1 MLVADVIMPVPLQ
14 GLFTYRVPENL
25 ADIVAPGKRAVVP
38 FGPRRLVAGIIRT
51 LRNEAGDQP
60 AWKEISSITDEIPVV
75 SEVYLKFWD
84 WLSSYYLCTPG
95 EVMMAALPSAFRL
108 ESETRVMLH
117 PDFDGDHSAL
127 SDKEYLIVEALQYT
141 DSLTMGEMS
150 DITGS
155 SRVMNLVHG
164 LMAKNVIVSSE
175 SIENTYREKTV
186 SVVRLA
192 GAFQN
197 EEELK
202 KVMDALS
209 ARAYKQLEILM
220 TFLSAAG
227 EDYQH
232 FTFSKQDLLKKSAAG
247 AAALQGLLAKGVL
260 VEEAVVVSRLGDHQ
274 PTREVAGLVLNQQ
287 QERALSE
294 IRAGFAAA
302 RPVLLHGVTG
312 SGKTEIYISLIRDTL
327 ALGKQVLYILP
338 EIALTSQIIERLRS
352 FFGNRVQVF
361 HSRYTDNQKAELWNR
376 ILRFTGIDDDPFIFV
391 GARSAIFLPLSNPG
405 LIIVDE
411 EHDHSFK
418 QYDPAPRYQARDAA
432 VMLAGMHQ
440 VPVILGSAT
449 PAIESYQNALT
460 GKYHLVNLTERYGK
474 SILPRVLIS
483 DLTDARK
490 SKTLKSHYSGLLLDQ
505 IQQAL
510 DQKMQV
516 ILFQNRRGFSLRVVC
531 DTCHWYPGCPHCD
544 VSLTYHK
551 AIHRLKCHYCGYQTQ
566 VPGTCAE
573 CGSHEIRTVGFGTEK
588 VEEELS
594 VFFPKAS
601 IRRMDYDTT
610 RSRDAFQKII
620 DDFEKHTIDILIGT
634 QMVTKGLDFSR
645 VAMVGILD
653 ADSMIAFP
661 DFRSAERSFQ
671 HMVQVSGR
679 AGRKDQQG
687 TVVIQTWQPHHD
699 LIRLAKNSDYRG
711 FFNLVLSDRQR
722 FGYPPFTRLVRII
735 CKAKD
740 PVFLGEAS
748 FLLAKELATHTGLH
762 VMGPEYPPVAR
773 VKNQYIRHI
782 MLKLVPGQNPARMK
796 QIIARLVN
804 NMQVSPAWR
813 KVRLI
818 IDVDPY

>member
-1 MLVADVIMPVPLQ
+1 MLLADVILPVPLP
-14 GLFTYRVPENL
+14 GLFTYKVPADL
-25 ADIVAPGKRAVVP
+25 AGAVAPGKRAVVP
-38 FGPRRLVAGIIRT
+38 FGPRRLVAGIIRNV
-51 LRNEAGDQP
+51 RNAADEAASLKD
-60 AWKEISSITDEIPVV
+60 ISTVVDEIPVV

-84 WLSSYYLCTPG
+84 WLSSYYLCSPG
-95 EVMMAALPSAFRL
+95 EVMMAALPSALRL

-117 PDFDGDHSAL
+117 PAFDGDHSVL
-127 SDKEYLIVEALQYT
+127 SDKEYLIVEALQYA
-141 DSLTMGEMS
+141 DALTLSEIS

-164 LMAKNVIVSSE
+164 LMAKNIIISSE
-175 SIENTYREKTV
+175 NIEETYQEKTV
-186 SVVRLA
+186 AVIRLA
-192 GAFQN
+192 EGFQN

-209 ARAYKQLEILM
+209 ARAFKQLEILM
-220 TFLSAAG
+220 TFLATAG
-227 EDYQH
+227 ENYRH
-232 FTFSKQDLLKKSAAG
+232 FTCKKQDLLKKSGAG
-247 AAALQGLLAKGVL
+247 ATALQGLLAKGVL
-260 VEEAVVVSRLGDHQ
+260 VEGAEVISRLGDYQ
-274 PTREVAGLVLNQQ
+274 PSKLIADLVLNEQQ
-287 QERALSE
+287 TIALSD
-294 IRAGFAAA
+294 IQAGFAAGK
-302 RPVLLHGVTG
+302 PVLLHGVTG
-312 SGKTEIYISLIRDTL
+312 SGKTEIYITLIRDVI
-327 ALGKQVLYILP
+327 AQGKQVLYILP
-338 EIALTSQIIERLRS
+338 EIALTSQIIDRLRS

-376 ILRFTGIDDDPFIFV
+376 ILKFSGHDEDPFVFV
-391 GARSAIFLPLSNPG
+391 GARSAIFLPLSDPG

-440 VPVILGSAT
+440 VPVLLGSAT
-449 PAIESYQNALT
+449 PGIESYHNAMS
-460 GKYHLVNLTERYGK
+460 GKYHLVTLAQRYGN

-483 DLTDARK
+483 DMNDARK
-490 SKTLKSHYSGLLLDQ
+490 SKTLRSHYSPLLLDQ

-566 VPGTCAE
+566 VPGTCSG
-573 CGSHEIRTVGFGTEK
+573 CGSHNIRTVGFGTEK

-620 DDFEKHTIDILIGT
+620 DDFEKHSIDILIGT
-634 QMVTKGLDFSR
+634 QMVTKGLDFSS

-661 DFRSAERSFQ
+661 DFRSSERSFQ

-679 AGRKDQQG
+679 AGRKDKQG

-699 LIRLAKNSDYRG
+699 LIRLAKNYDYIG
-711 FFNLVLSDRQR
+711 FFNLVLSDRQK

-740 PVFLGEAS
+740 PELLGQAS
-748 FLLAKELATHTGLH
+748 FLLAKELAARTGLR

-773 VKNQYIRHI
+773 VKNQFIRHI
-782 MLKLVPGQNPARMK
+782 MMKLIPGQNPAKMK
-796 QIIARLVN
+796 QIIAKLVN
-804 NMQVSPAWR
+804 TMQASPQWR
-813 KVRLI
+813 KVRMI

>member
-1 MLVADVIMPVPLQ
+1 MLLADVILPVPLP
-14 GLFTYRVPENL
+14 GLFTYRVPDDLSN
-25 ADIVAPGKRAVVP
+25 AVAPGKRAVVP
-38 FGPRRLVAGIIRT
+38 FGPRRLVAGIIRNI
-51 LRNEAGDQP
+51 RNVADEA
-60 AWKEISSITDEIPVV
+60 ASLKEISSVVDEIPVV

-84 WLSSYYLCTPG
+84 WLSSYYLCSPG
-95 EVMMAALPSAFRL
+95 EVMIAALPSAFRL

-117 PDFDGDHSAL
+117 PAFDGDHTVL
-127 SDKEYLIVEALQYT
+127 SDKEYLIVEALQYA
-141 DSLTMGEMS
+141 DALSLSE
-150 DITGS
+150 ITEIIGS
-155 SRVMNLVHG
+155 SRVMNLMHG
-164 LMAKNVIVSSE
+164 LMAKNVIISSE
-175 SIENTYREKTV
+175 NIEASYKEKTV
-186 SVVRLA
+186 AVIKLA
-192 GAFQN
+192 EAFRE

-209 ARAYKQLEILM
+209 ARAFKQLEILM
-220 TFLSAAG
+220 TFLAAAG
-227 EDYQH
+227 EDYHH
-232 FTFSKQDLLKKSAAG
+232 FTCKKQDLLKKSAAG
-247 AAALQGLLAKGVL
+247 ATALQGLLSKGVL
-260 VEEAVVVSRLGDHQ
+260 VEEAEVVSRLGDFQ
-274 PTREVAGLVLNQQ
+274 TSKEIANLVLSELQNK
-287 QERALSE
+287 ALE
-294 IRAGFAAA
+294 NIRNGFAAGK
-302 RPVLLHGVTG
+302 PVLLHGVTG
-312 SGKTEIYISLIRDTL
+312 SGKTEIYISLIRD
-327 ALGKQVLYILP
+327 AIAQGKQVLYILP

-376 ILRFTGIDDDPFIFV
+376 ILKFSGQNDDPFIFV
-391 GARSAIFLPLSNPG
+391 GARSAIFLPLSDPG

-432 VMLAGMHQ
+432 VMLAGMHK
-440 VPVILGSAT
+440 VPVLLGSAT
-449 PAIESYQNALT
+449 PGIESYHNTLS
-460 GKYHLVNLTERYGK
+460 GKYHLVTLNERYGN

-483 DLTDARK
+483 DMADARK
-490 SKTLKSHYSGLLLDQ
+490 SKTLKSHYSPMLLEQ
-505 IQQAL
+505 IQLAL

-531 DTCHWYPGCPHCD
+531 ETCHWYPGCPHCD

-566 VPGTCAE
+566 VPGTCSG
-573 CGSHEIRTVGFGTEK
+573 CGSHNIRTVGFGTEK

-594 VFFPKAS
+594 VYFPKAA

-634 QMVTKGLDFSR
+634 QMVTKGLDFGR

-679 AGRKDQQG
+679 AGRKDRQG

-699 LIRLAKNSDYRG
+699 LIRLAKHSDYTG
-711 FFNLVLSDRQR
+711 FFNLVLTDRKN

-740 PVFLGEAS
+740 PELLGQAS
-748 FLLAKELATHTGLH
+748 FMLAKELAARTGMR

-782 MLKLVPGQNPARMK
+782 MMKLIPGQNPAGIK
-796 QIIARLVN
+796 QVIAKLVN
-804 NMQVSPAWR
+804 TMQTSPQWR